1 MTKLNSYL
9 ELIRFYNPI
18 GFWLLLWPGLWGLFL
33 SDNFNISNFTIVIL
47 GSFLTRSLGCAIND
61 LSDMKFDK
69 NVERTKD
76 RPLANNSLSVLE
88 ALLFIILLSVCSLLL
103 LSLTN
108 TFTIKLVG
116 LIAVPMIIIYPL
128 MKRFIAV
135 PQIFL
140 GATFGLSLPISYSI
154 AEGAISLEVLFLY
167 FGCVFWI
174 IAYDTYYAL
183 CDLDDDKKLKLNS
196 AAIFFGDDTRKAV
209 IVFSSLFVLSILI
222 LAYKNVSSIIAIG
235 VLFLLYQI
243 YFQDQLSR
251 SNKNLEAFKA
261 NSQIGLVVAVL
272 LFIEKQSE
280 FFS

>member
-1 MTKLNSYL
+1 M
-9 ELIRFYNPI
+9 
-18 GFWLLLWPGLWGLFL
+18 
-33 SDNFNISNFTIVIL
+33 
-47 GSFLTRSLGCAIND
+47 
-61 LSDMKFDK
+61 
-69 NVERTKD
+69 
-76 RPLANNSLSVLE
+76 
-88 ALLFIILLSVCSLLL
+88 
-103 LSLTN
+103 
-108 TFTIKLVG
+108 LVG

-154 AEGAISLEVLFLY
+154 AESTISLEVLFLY

-183 CDLDDDKKLKLNS
+183 CDLDDDRKLNLNS

-209 IVFSSLFVLSILI
+209 IVFSSLFVFSILI
-222 LAYKNVSSIIAIG
+222 LAYKNVSSIIALG

-243 YFQDQLSR
+243 YFQNQLSKT
-251 SNKNLEAFKA
+251 NNNLEAFKA
-261 NSQIGLVVAVL
+261 NSQVGLVVAVL